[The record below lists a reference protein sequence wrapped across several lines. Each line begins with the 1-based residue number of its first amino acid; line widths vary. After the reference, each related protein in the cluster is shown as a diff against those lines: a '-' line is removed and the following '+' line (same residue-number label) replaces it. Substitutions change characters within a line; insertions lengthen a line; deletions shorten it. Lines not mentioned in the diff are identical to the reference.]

1 MNSVLSIIQNE
12 SCINCGACH
21 FACPVQAIHVKEDDL
36 FYHAEIDIEK
46 CVNCGKCVQI
56 CPVLSGTDEKMPNE
70 IFYGT
75 YKDLSVVKNSSSG
88 GAFFA
93 LANTILKDGGIVFG
107 ASYENDCKSV
117 RICSTEKKEICSFMK
132 SKYVESLT
140 GDSFLDVSNRVNAN
154 QTVLYCGSPCQI
166 AGLKR
171 FLGYDPQNLYTC
183 DFICGG
189 FPSHM
194 LYQEYL
200 HALENRYQSRVI
212 QVDFRPKTLGWET
225 YAIKI
230 QFANGKVYH
239 QAAALDPY
247 FSAFVNKHY
256 SVRKNCGRCQFY
268 KSHESDITL
277 GDFWQYRDFIETTGN
292 NSGISILCANSEK
305 GLCLIEKAMTQMNGG
320 QLNRHHAISAIFK
333 MNSETALWEKGQDE
347 FLISCLEDGLSS
359 AAQKYCLPDRKKRM
373 LIRAKSAMKYLLRR
387 VK

>member
-1 MNSVLSIIQNE
+1 MNSVLSVIQNE

-56 CPVLSGTDEKMPNE
+56 CPVLSDADEKVPNE

-75 YKDLSVVKNSSSG
+75 YRDSSVVKNSSSG

-93 LANTILKDGGIVFG
+93 LANAILKDGGIVYG
-107 ASYENDCKSV
+107 ASYENDCKNV
-117 RICSTEKKEICSFMK
+117 RICSTEKMELCSLMK

-140 GDSFLDVSNRVNAN
+140 GDSFLDVRKKLRAN
-154 QTVLYCGSPCQI
+154 QIVLYCASPCQI

-171 FLGYDPQNLYTC
+171 FLGDDPKNLYTC

-200 HALENRYQSRVI
+200 HVLESRYQSRVV

-247 FSAFVNKHY
+247 FSAFVYKHY
-256 SVRKNCGRCQFY
+256 SVRKNCGKCPFC

-277 GDFWQYRDFIETTGN
+277 GDFWQYRDFIEATGEK
-292 NSGISILCANSEK
+292 SGISLLCANSNK
-305 GLCLIEKAMTQMNGG
+305 GLGLIEEAMQQMNGG
-320 QLNRHHAISAIFK
+320 KLDRHHAISSIVK
-333 MNSETALWEKGQDE
+333 MTQETALWEKRRDE
-347 FLISCLEDGLSS
+347 FFISYFKNGLSS
-359 AAQKYCLPDRKKRM
+359 AAQEYCLPDPKKRT
-373 LIRAKSAMKYLLRR
+373 LIRTKSAMKYLLRR

>member
-1 MNSVLSIIQNE
+1 MNSVLSVIQNE

-21 FACPVQAIHVKEDDL
+21 FVCPVQAIHVKEDDL
-36 FYHAEIDIEK
+36 FYHAEIDVKK

-56 CPVLSGTDEKMPNE
+56 CPILSDTDEKMPNE

-75 YKDLSVVKNSSSG
+75 YKNSSVVKKSSSG

-93 LANTILKDGGIVFG
+93 LANAILKDGGVVYG
-107 ASYENDCKSV
+107 ASYENNCNSV
-117 RICSTEKKEICSFMK
+117 RICSTEKMELCSFMK

-140 GDSFLDVSNRVNAN
+140 GDSFLDVRKRVRAN
-154 QTVLYCGSPCQI
+154 QTVLYCASPCQI

-171 FLGYDPQNLYTC
+171 FLGDDPKNLYTC

-200 HALENRYQSRVI
+200 HVLENRYQSKVV
-212 QVDFRPKTLGWET
+212 QVNFRPKTLGWET
-225 YAIKI
+225 HAIKI

-247 FSAFVNKHY
+247 FSAFVYKHY
-256 SVRKNCGRCQFY
+256 SVRKNCVKCPFCKG
-268 KSHESDITL
+268 HESDITL
-277 GDFWQYRDFIETTGN
+277 GDFWQYRDFIEVRGEK
-292 NSGISILCANSEK
+292 SGISLLCANSDK
-305 GLCLIEKAMTQMNGG
+305 GLGLIKKAMQQMNGG
-320 QLNRHHAISAIFK
+320 QLDRRHAISAIFK
-333 MNSETALWEKGQDE
+333 MNPETALWEKQRDE
-347 FLISCLEDGLSS
+347 FFISYFKNGLSS
-359 AAQKYCLPDRKKRM
+359 AAQKYCLPDPKKRT
-373 LIRAKSAMKYLLRR
+373 LIRTKSAMKYLLRR